1 MKQLHAT
8 TLAAMC
14 LLAASVPVS
23 AQDPGYGGMG
33 GMGRPGGW
41 RERGERPA
49 RRLPT
54 TEQLEG
60 PPLPDFFV
68 PRFALD
74 SGQAGEYRVVY
85 DSFMSAT
92 AAIRDSAQA
101 ARRAIDA
108 AFQGGDREAARSS
121 FPALVALGDSLA
133 KADTRFDQR
142 LKSFLTGSQ
151 LKTYKK
157 WKDEQQ
163 RQAEEDRRQEFE
175 QRGGGRRGRG

>member
-8 TLAAMC
+8 TFAAVC
-14 LLAASVPVS
+14 LLAASVPLS

-33 GMGRPGGW
+33 GLGRTGGW

-49 RRLPT
+49 RMLPT
-54 TEQLEG
+54 TTQLEG
-60 PPLPDFFV
+60 PPLPDFFI

-74 SGQAGEYRVVY
+74 SGQAGEYRVVF

-92 AAIRDSAQA
+92 ATIRDSAQA

-108 AFQGGDREAARSS
+108 TFQSGDREAARSS
-121 FPALVALGDSLA
+121 FPALLALGDSLA
-133 KADTRFDQR
+133 KEDTRFDQR
-142 LKSFLTGSQ
+142 LKSFLAASQ
-151 LKTYKK
+151 LKAYKK

-163 RQAEEDRRQEFE
+163 RQAEAERREEME
-175 QRGGGRRGRG
+175 QRGGRRRG

>member
-8 TLAAMC
+8 AFAVMC
-14 LLAASVPVS
+14 LVAASVPLS

-33 GMGRPGGW
+33 GMGRTGGW
-41 RERGERPA
+41 RERGPRPERS
-49 RRLPT
+49 LPT

-68 PRFALD
+68 PRFELD

-85 DSFMSAT
+85 DSFMNAT

-121 FPALVALGDSLA
+121 FPRLAALGDSLA
-133 KADTRFDQR
+133 KEDTRFDQR
-142 LKSFLTGSQ
+142 LKSFLAASQ
-151 LKTYKK
+151 LKAYKK

-163 RQAEEDRRQEFE
+163 RQEESERRDEME
-175 QRGGGRRGRG
+175 QRGGRRRG